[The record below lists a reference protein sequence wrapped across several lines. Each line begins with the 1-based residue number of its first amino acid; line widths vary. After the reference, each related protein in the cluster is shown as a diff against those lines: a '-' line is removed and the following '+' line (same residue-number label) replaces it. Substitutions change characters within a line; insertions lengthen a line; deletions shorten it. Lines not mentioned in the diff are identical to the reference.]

1 MPSRLMNA
9 RTLRAGRALPLAAF
23 LPFLLTACDMPRDAS
38 GTEDGIR
45 QRGSV
50 LLGEVEGVDPDPASR
65 RVLDRAAASL
75 GASVTR
81 IPGHGEELL
90 EALEEGKVDLVFGEF
105 ADDSPWAA
113 NVHFGEP
120 AGYDGKPAKSQRVP
134 RFAFR
139 NGENGWITRMEDI
152 ARGEQAQ

>member
-1 MPSRLMNA
+1 MPYRLTDP
-9 RTLRAGRALPLAAF
+9 RTLRARGALPLAAL

-38 GTEDGIR
+38 DTENGIR
-45 QRGSV
+45 ERGSV

-65 RVLDRAAASL
+65 RALDRAAASL

-81 IPGHGEELL
+81 VPGHGEELL

-113 NVHFGEP
+113 NVHLGEP
-120 AGYDGKPAKSQRVP
+120 AGYDGKRAKSQRVP

-139 NGENGWITRMEDI
+139 NGENGWITRMEDM
-152 ARGEQAQ
+152 ARRERAQ